1 MHVKEGHLLEVGLY
15 IGCVELLKGADNTLA
30 DSEH

>member
-1 MHVKEGHLLEVGLY
+1 MHVKEGRLLEVGLY
-15 IGCVELLKGADNTLA
+15 IGDVATKGADNTLA